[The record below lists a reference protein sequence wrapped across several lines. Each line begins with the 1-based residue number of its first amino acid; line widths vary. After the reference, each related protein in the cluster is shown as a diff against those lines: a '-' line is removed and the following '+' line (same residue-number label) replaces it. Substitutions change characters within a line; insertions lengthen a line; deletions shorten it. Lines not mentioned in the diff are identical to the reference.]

1 MLARVYGGMWTMNEK
16 IKKLAFMGL
25 FSALLVVATAVLR
38 FPVPTF
44 NLYFNLGE
52 AIIYLAAM
60 LYGPGYGALI
70 GGVGSAVADILGG
83 YPVWAPITFIIKG
96 LEGYIVG
103 SVARKNRYLAVALGG
118 ITMMA
123 GYALAAG
130 LLYGIGAVPIELAG
144 DFVQVSA
151 GAVISLLLYGRL
163 KNISINDE
171 DRF

>member
-1 MLARVYGGMWTMNEK
+1 MDDK

-25 FSALLVVATAVLR
+25 FSGLLVIATVVLR

-52 AIIYLAAM
+52 SVIYLTAL
-60 LYGPGYGALI
+60 LYGPGPGAVI
-70 GGVGSAVADILGG
+70 GGVGSALSDIIGG
-83 YPVWAPITFIIKG
+83 YPVWAPITFVIKC

-103 SVARKNRYLAVALGG
+103 ALSKRNKYVAVALGG
-118 ITMMA
+118 LTMMA

-130 LLYGIGAVPIELAG
+130 ILYGMAAVPVELAG

-151 GAVISLLLYGRL
+151 GAAISLFLHNRL
-163 KNISINDE
+163 KDITFNDE
-171 DRF
+171 DKF

>member
-1 MLARVYGGMWTMNEK
+1 MDER
-16 IKKLAFMGL
+16 IKRLAFMGL
-25 FSALLVVATAVLR
+25 FAALSVIATVVLR

-52 AIIYLAAM
+52 AIIYLTAL
-60 LYGPGYGALI
+60 LYGGGPGALI
-70 GGVGSAVADILGG
+70 GGVGSALADIIGG
-83 YPVWAPITFIIKG
+83 YPVWAPITFLIKG

-103 SVARKNRYLAVALGG
+103 SIARKNRYLAVILGG

-130 LLYGIGAVPIELAG
+130 ILYGIGAVPIELAG

-151 GAVISLLLYGRL
+151 GAVISLFLHNRL
-163 KNISINDE
+163 KDISFNDE
-171 DRF
+171 DKF

>member
-1 MLARVYGGMWTMNEK
+1 MYER

-25 FSALLVVATAVLR
+25 FSALLVVATVVLR

-52 AIIYLAAM
+52 SIIYLTAL
-60 LYGPGYGALI
+60 LYGPIYGALI
-70 GGVGSAVADILGG
+70 GSVGSALSDIIGG

-103 SVARKNRYLAVALGG
+103 NIAKKNRYLAVAIGG

-123 GYALAAG
+123 GYAIAAG
-130 LLYGIGAVPIELAG
+130 VLYGIGAVPVELAG
-144 DFVQVSA
+144 DLVQVSA
-151 GAVISLLLYGRL
+151 GAVISLFLYSRL
-163 KNISINDE
+163 KDISFNDE

>member
-1 MLARVYGGMWTMNEK
+1 MDAR
-16 IKKLAFMGL
+16 IKKLASMGL
-25 FSALLVVATAVLR
+25 FSALLVVTTVVLR
-38 FPVPTF
+38 FPIPTL

-52 AIIYLAAM
+52 AIIYLTAL
-60 LYGPGYGALI
+60 LYGAIPGALI
-70 GGVGSAVADILGG
+70 GGVGSALADIIGG

-103 SVARKNRYLAVALGG
+103 SVAKKNRYFAVILGG

-123 GYALAAG
+123 GYAFAAG
-130 LLYGIGAVPIELAG
+130 ILYGIGAVPVELAG

-151 GAVISLLLYGRL
+151 GAVISLFLHGRL
-163 KNISINDE
+163 KDISINDE

>member
-1 MLARVYGGMWTMNEK
+1 MNEQ

-25 FSALLVVATAVLR
+25 FSALLVVATVVLR

-52 AIIYLAAM
+52 AIIYLIAL
-60 LYGPGYGALI
+60 LYGAVHGAI
-70 GGVGSAVADILGG
+70 VGGVGSALADIIGG

-103 SVARKNRYLAVALGG
+103 SIAKRNRYLAVALGAV
-118 ITMMA
+118 TMMA

-130 LLYGIGAVPIELAG
+130 ILYGIGAVPVELAG

-151 GAVISLLLYGRL
+151 GAVISLFLHSRL

>member
-1 MLARVYGGMWTMNEK
+1 MDKRIRELA
-16 IKKLAFMGL
+16 LMGL
-25 FSALLVVATAVLR
+25 LSALLVIATVMLR

-52 AIIYLAAM
+52 AIIYLTAL
-60 LYGPGYGALI
+60 LYGPIPGALI
-70 GGVGSAVADILGG
+70 GGVGSALADIIGG

-103 SVARKNRYLAVALGG
+103 SLANKNRYIAVMLGA
-118 ITMMA
+118 IIMMA

-130 LLYGIGAVPIELAG
+130 ILYGIGAVPIELAG

-151 GAVISLLLYGRL
+151 GAVISLFLHSRL
-163 KNISINDE
+163 KRIFINDE

>member
-1 MLARVYGGMWTMNEK
+1 M
-16 IKKLAFMGL
+16 
-25 FSALLVVATAVLR
+25 LR

-52 AIIYLAAM
+52 AIIYLTAL
-60 LYGPGYGALI
+60 LYGGNTGALI
-70 GGVGSAVADILGG
+70 GGVGSALADIIGG
-83 YPVWAPITFIIKG
+83 YPVWAPITFVIKG

-103 SVARKNRYLAVALGG
+103 TVARKNRYLAVILGG
-118 ITMMA
+118 ITMMI

-130 LLYGIGAVPIELAG
+130 ILYGIGAVPVELAG

-151 GAVISLLLYGRL
+151 GAVISLFLHSRL
-163 KNISINDE
+163 KDISFNDE

>member
-1 MLARVYGGMWTMNEK
+1 MEKRIKELALT
-16 IKKLAFMGL
+16 GL
-25 FSALLVVATAVLR
+25 FSALLIVATAVLR

-52 AIIYLAAM
+52 AIIYLTAL
-60 LYGPGYGALI
+60 LYGSIPGALI
-70 GGVGSAVADILGG
+70 GGVGSALADIIGG
-83 YPVWAPITFIIKG
+83 YPIWAPITFIIKG

-103 SVARKNRYLAVALGG
+103 SLANKNKYIAVISGG

-144 DFVQVSA
+144 DFVQVTV
-151 GAVISLLLYGRL
+151 GAVISLFLHSRL

>member
-1 MLARVYGGMWTMNEK
+1 MDEE

-25 FSALLVVATAVLR
+25 FSALLVVATVVLR

-52 AIIYLAAM
+52 AIIYLTAL
-60 LYGPGYGALI
+60 LYGGVPGALI
-70 GGVGSAVADILGG
+70 GGVGSALADIIGG
-83 YPVWAPITFIIKG
+83 YPVWAPITLVIKG

-103 SVARKNRYLAVALGG
+103 TVARENRYLAVTLGG

-130 LLYGIGAVPIELAG
+130 ILYGIGAVPVELAG

-151 GAVISLLLYGRL
+151 GAVISLFLYSRL
-163 KNISINDE
+163 KDISFNDE
-171 DRF
+171 DKF

>member
-1 MLARVYGGMWTMNEK
+1 MDER

-25 FSALLVVATAVLR
+25 FSALLVVSTVVLR

-52 AIIYLAAM
+52 AIIYLTAL
-60 LYGPGYGALI
+60 LYGGTTGALI
-70 GGVGSAVADILGG
+70 GGVGSALADIIGG
-83 YPVWAPITFIIKG
+83 YPVWAPITFVIKG

-103 SVARKNRYLAVALGG
+103 SVARKNRYLAVILGG
-118 ITMMA
+118 ITMMI

-130 LLYGIGAVPIELAG
+130 ILYGIGAVPVELAG

-151 GAVISLLLYGRL
+151 GAVISLFLHSRL
-163 KNISINDE
+163 KDISFNDE

>member
-1 MLARVYGGMWTMNEK
+1 MDDK

-25 FSALLVVATAVLR
+25 FAALLVIATVILR

-52 AIIYLAAM
+52 AVIYLIAL
-60 LYGPGYGALI
+60 LYGGIPGAII
-70 GGVGSAVADILGG
+70 GGVGSALADIIGG

-103 SVARKNRYLAVALGG
+103 ILASKNRYMAVAMGG
-118 ITMMA
+118 IVMMI
-123 GYALAAG
+123 GYAIAAG
-130 LLYGIGAVPIELAG
+130 VLYGIGAVPVELAG

-151 GAVISLLLYGRL
+151 GAVIALFLHSRL
-163 KNISINDE
+163 KDISFNDE

>member
-1 MLARVYGGMWTMNEK
+1 MDQR

-25 FSALLVVATAVLR
+25 FSALLVVATVVLR

-52 AIIYLAAM
+52 AIIYLTAL
-60 LYGPGYGALI
+60 LYGAVPGALI
-70 GGVGSAVADILGG
+70 GGVGSALADIIGG

-103 SVARKNRYLAVALGG
+103 NFSKKNNYLAVTLGG

-130 LLYGIGAVPIELAG
+130 ILYGIGAVPVELAG
-144 DFVQVSA
+144 DFVQVSV
-151 GAVISLLLYGRL
+151 GAVIALFLYDRL
-163 KNISINDE
+163 KDISFNEE
-171 DRF
+171 DKF